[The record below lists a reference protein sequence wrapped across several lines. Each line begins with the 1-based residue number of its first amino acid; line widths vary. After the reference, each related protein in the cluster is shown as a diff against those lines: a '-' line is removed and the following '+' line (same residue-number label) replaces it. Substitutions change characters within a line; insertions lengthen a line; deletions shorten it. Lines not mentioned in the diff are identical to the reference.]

1 MDLSIRNVTKEFATP
16 EGVNVRALDNVSLDV
31 AANEFLVLLGPSG
44 CGKTTLLRIL
54 AGLENADAGEVYLGD
69 ERLDTV
75 PPNLR
80 RVNTVFQSYALF
92 PHLNVERNIAFGL
105 EMESQSKADIDARVA
120 EMLVLVEL
128 ADYGKRMP
136 SQLSGGQQQRVALAR
151 ALAKKPQ
158 LLLLDEPLSALDLKL
173 RRQMQTELK
182 RIQQSTGIGF
192 VFVTHDQGE
201 ALAMGDRIAVMNQGH
216 IAQLGA
222 PKEIYEEPHSRYVA
236 DFIGE
241 TNLLPARVLDGGT
254 IRVVDQADFNLGD
267 VPGSERVGAV
277 EGQEVYLAV
286 RPERVQIAPDG
297 QLRGRVIDTTYYGSE
312 MLVDMELDGGIFLRC
327 RLDTLIEA
335 PQVGSA
341 LTVRLD
347 PQHTRLVAS

>member
-1 MDLSIRNVTKEFATP
+1 MDLSIRNVTKTFSTA
-16 EGVNVRALDNVSLDV
+16 EGADVRALDNVSLEV
-31 AANEFLVLLGPSG
+31 ASNEFLVLLGPSG

-54 AGLENADAGEVYLGD
+54 AGLENADSGEIYLGE
-69 ERLDTV
+69 ERLDTI

-105 EMESQSKADIDARVA
+105 EMEGQPAADINARVD
-120 EMLVLVEL
+120 EMLALVEL
-128 ADYGKRMP
+128 SDFGKRMP

-201 ALAMGDRIAVMNQGH
+201 ALAMGDRIAVMKEGE
-216 IAQLGA
+216 IAQLGS
-222 PKEIYEEPHSRYVA
+222 PKQIYEEPVSRYVA
-236 DFIGE
+236 DFIGD
-241 TNLLPARVLDGGT
+241 TNLLPALLVGDGT
-254 IRVVDQADFNLGD
+254 IRVADQAEFSLHS
-267 VPGSERVGAV
+267 VPGHDNVDLDGI
-277 EGQEVYLAV
+277 QDLHLAV
-286 RPERVQIAPDG
+286 RPERIVVDPDG
-297 QLRGRVIDTTYYGSE
+297 QLSGRVIDTTYYGSE
-312 MLVDMELDGGIFLRC
+312 MLVDVDLGEGLHLRC
-327 RLDTLIEA
+327 ELDTLNEA
-335 PQVGSA
+335 PTIGSGI
-341 LTVRLD
+341 TVRIE
-347 PQHTRLVAS
+347 PQHARVVTA

>member
-1 MDLSIRNVTKEFATP
+1 MDLSIRNVTKSFSTP
-16 EGVNVRALDNVSLDV
+16 EGTQVRALDNVSLEV
-31 AANEFLVLLGPSG
+31 EANEFLVLLGPSG

-54 AGLENADAGEVYLGD
+54 AGLENADGGEVYLGD

-105 EMESQSKADIDARVA
+105 EMEGQSKSEIDQRVA
-120 EMLVLVEL
+120 EMLALVEL
-128 ADYGKRMP
+128 HDLGKRMP

-201 ALAMGDRIAVMNQGH
+201 ALALGDRIAVMNNGE
-216 IAQLGA
+216 IAQLGT
-222 PKEIYEEPHSRYVA
+222 PKQIYEEPISRYVA

-241 TNLLPARVLDGGT
+241 TNLLPAAITEDGI
-254 IRVVDQADFNLGD
+254 IRVANQTDFKLSDIPGGD
-267 VPGSERVGAV
+267 KISKVSEQDVH
-277 EGQEVYLAV
+277 LAV
-286 RPERVQIAPDG
+286 RPERVAIDSAG
-297 QLRGRVIDTTYYGSE
+297 QLTGHVIDTTYYGAE
-312 MLVDMELDGGIFLRC
+312 MLIDVDLGDGILLRC
-327 RLDTLIEA
+327 RMDALYATPEASSAITLQI
-335 PQVGSA
+335 
-341 LTVRLD
+341 D
-347 PQHTRLVAS
+347 PQHTRVVTS

>member
-16 EGVNVRALDNVSLDV
+16 EGTPVRALDDVSLEV

-54 AGLENADAGEVYLGD
+54 AGLENADAGEIFLGD
-69 ERLDTV
+69 EQLDTV

-105 EMESQSKADIDARVA
+105 EMEGQSKAEINRRVD
-120 EMLVLVEL
+120 EMLTLVEL
-128 ADYGKRMP
+128 RDFGKRMP

-201 ALAMGDRIAVMNQGH
+201 ALTMGDHIAVMNKGK
-216 IAQLGA
+216 IAQLGT
-222 PKEIYEEPHSRYVA
+222 PRQIYEEPNSRYVA

-241 TNLLPARVLDGGT
+241 TNLLPAQFVDSGT
-254 IRVVDQADFNLGD
+254 IRVVNQAEFDLD
-267 VPGSERVGAV
+267 SVPGSGNIHASDA
-277 EGQEVYLAV
+277 QELYLAV
-286 RPERVQIAPDG
+286 RPERIAIDPTG
-297 QLRGRVIDTTYYGSE
+297 QLQGRVVDTTYNGAE
-312 MLVDMELDGGIFLRC
+312 MIVDVDLGNDVYVRC
-327 RLDTLIEA
+327 RIDALQTT
-335 PQVGSA
+335 PQVGSTIS
-341 LTVRLD
+341 LRIN
-347 PQHTRLVAS
+347 PQHTRVVTA